1 MFKKTAIAALVLG
14 FSGAASAAMYAP
26 APAPACSAGNVT
38 VPCERSAWDL
48 GVDGLYLRSTDN
60 DNSAALRA
68 KQGWGYRVEGS
79 FHFGTGNDAS
89 LSWAYFKKDTPST
102 ATDGNANHTY
112 KDESRFNVVN
122 FELGQHVDLGENFD
136 VRFHGGVQYFQL
148 KDNRT
153 DVNTT
158 ADHDTTAY
166 TKNKLEGFGPRAG
179 VNMTYDFGNG
189 FGLFGNSAMALVASK
204 YSNAGTV
211 DAAGTAAAAVTTYT
225 TALSTDMQAGVKY
238 THAMAQGDL
247 TARLGWTTHRVAHE
261 AAMADQSWNGVFVG
275 LKWVGNA

>member
-60 DNSAALRA
+60 DNSATLRA

-102 ATDGNANHTY
+102 LGNNNRT
-112 KDESRFNVVN
+112 DESRFNVVN
-122 FELGQHVDLGENFD
+122 FELGQHVDLGESFD

-153 DVNTT
+153 NVDTGNNNLTT
-158 ADHDTTAY
+158 HD
-166 TKNKLEGFGPRAG
+166 NHKLDGFGPRAG

-204 YSNAGTV
+204 FSDAGTT
-211 DAAGTAAAAVTTYT
+211 DANGAAQAATKSYT

-247 TARLGWTTHRVAHE
+247 TARLGWTTHRVAQKSD
-261 AAMADQSWNGVFVG
+261 MVDQSWNGVFVG